1 MVLSL
6 RKAQFFRF
14 VIAVLAD
21 WVLLKPINPLRVL
34 YNMLNNLNALVLT
47 TGKTG
52 NMPTAELHAQRY
64 YKFPILSPIDTTEG
78 GFCAERG

>member
-21 WVLLKPINPLRVL
+21 WLPLKPINPLRVL
-34 YNMLNNLNALVLT
+34 YNMLNKLNALVLT

-64 YKFPILSPIDTTEG
+64 YKFPIFRSIDTTEG

>member
-1 MVLSL
+1 
-6 RKAQFFRF
+6 
-14 VIAVLAD
+14 
-21 WVLLKPINPLRVL
+21 
-34 YNMLNNLNALVLT
+34 MLNKLNALVLT

-64 YKFPILSPIDTTEG
+64 YKFPILSPITTTEG

>member
-14 VIAVLAD
+14 VIAVLVD
-21 WVLLKPINPLRVL
+21 WLLLKPINPLRVL
-34 YNMLNNLNALVLT
+34 YNMLNKLNALVLT
-47 TGKTG
+47 TGTPV
-52 NMPTAELHAQRY
+52 NMPTTELHAQRY
-64 YKFPILSPIDTTEG
+64 YKFPIFRSIDTTEG

>member
-14 VIAVLAD
+14 VIAVLVD
-21 WVLLKPINPLRVL
+21 WLLLKPINPLRVL
-34 YNMLNNLNALVLT
+34 YNMLNKLNALVLT
-47 TGKTG
+47 TGTTV
-52 NMPTAELHAQRY
+52 NMPTAKLHAQRY
-64 YKFPILSPIDTTEG
+64 YKFPILRPIDTTEG